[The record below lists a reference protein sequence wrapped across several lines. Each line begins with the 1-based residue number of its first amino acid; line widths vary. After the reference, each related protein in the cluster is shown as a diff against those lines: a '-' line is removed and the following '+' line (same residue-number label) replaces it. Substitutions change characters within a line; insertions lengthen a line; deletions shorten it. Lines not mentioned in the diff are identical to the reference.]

1 MTKNELREMKHMPGF
16 TTHYLF
22 GLNTYKQLKQ
32 NNIKKIL
39 HENHAAYNLGLQGPD
54 IFFYFLPCYLIHDD
68 NIGAIAHE
76 KRTGKFLH
84 YLLESRKLFPDQEAL
99 EIAEAYI
106 AGFLGHYTLD
116 THCHPYIYWK
126 SRFEEKNS
134 RYHGA
139 HMRLEVDIDAELLQ
153 FYKHRAPSRFRQ
165 ESTIVLTPLQRRTIA
180 TILYYVYAK
189 TYPELGIWHTTMRL
203 SIRSMQLGTRFLR
216 DSSGKKKVL
225 LRKLE
230 GMILGYPLLSS
241 MIPSDS
247 LTFYLD
253 PLNILHK
260 EWHNPWDKSFTSTES
275 FFDLMEDAQ
284 EEYLSVLIQLSKIFS
299 CQPHSE
305 GERTETKALL
315 KKLGSNSYHSGLDI
329 GIPG

>member
-1 MTKNELREMKHMPGF
+1 MPGF

-22 GLNTYKQLKQ
+22 GLNTYKHLDYMK
-32 NNIKKIL
+32 IKKIL
-39 HENHAAYNLGLQGPD
+39 HENHAAYSIGLQGPD
-54 IFFYFLPCYLIHDD
+54 VFFYFLPSYLVHSN
-68 NIGAIAHE
+68 NIGSVAHE
-76 KRTGKFLH
+76 KRTGTFLH
-84 YLLESRKLFPDQEAL
+84 YLLESCKLFPDYEERQ
-99 EIAEAYI
+99 IAEAYI
-106 AGFLGHYTLD
+106 AGFLGHYVLD

-134 RYHGA
+134 RYHGT

-165 ESTIVLTPLQRRTIA
+165 ESTIMLTTSQRRTIA
-180 TILYYVYAK
+180 AILYYVYAK
-189 TYPELGIWHTTMRL
+189 TYPELRICYTTMRV

-230 GMILGYPLLSS
+230 SMILGYPLLSS

-247 LTFYLD
+247 LTFYID
-253 PLNILHK
+253 PLNVLHK
-260 EWHNPWDKSFTSTES
+260 QWHNPWDKNFTFTDS
-275 FFDLMEDAQ
+275 FFDLMDDAKK
-284 EEYLSVLIQLSKIFS
+284 EYTDVLIKLSGIFS

-305 GERTETKALL
+305 MASEKTAELL
-315 KKLGSNSYHSGLDI
+315 KRLGNKSYHSGLDV
-329 GIPG
+329 GMPG

>member
-1 MTKNELREMKHMPGF
+1 MPGF

-22 GLNTYKQLKQ
+22 GLNTYKHLEHIK
-32 NNIKKIL
+32 IKKIL
-39 HENHAAYNLGLQGPD
+39 HENHAAYSLGLQGPD
-54 IFFYFLPCYLIHDD
+54 IFFYFLPSYLVHSN
-68 NIGAIAHE
+68 NIGSVAHE
-76 KRTGKFLH
+76 EHTGTFLH
-84 YLLESRKLFPDQEAL
+84 YLLESRKLFPDYE
-99 EIAEAYI
+99 ERKIAEAYI
-106 AGFLGHYTLD
+106 AGFLGHYVLD

-165 ESTIVLTPLQRRTIA
+165 ESTIMLTASQRRTIA
-180 TILYYVYAK
+180 AILYYVYAK
-189 TYPELGIWHTTMRL
+189 TYPELHICYTTMRV

-216 DSSGKKKVL
+216 DSSGRKKVL

-253 PLNILHK
+253 PLNVLHK
-260 EWHNPWDKSFTSTES
+260 QWHNPWDKSFTSTDS
-275 FFDLMEDAQ
+275 FFDLMDDAKMA
-284 EEYLSVLIQLSKIFS
+284 YTDVLTKLSGVFS
-299 CQPHSE
+299 CQPHSDAACE
-305 GERTETKALL
+305 KTAGLL
-315 KKLGSNSYHSGLDI
+315 KQLGNNSYHSGLDI
-329 GIPG
+329 LK